1 MRTGAVPCF
10 RKPHETT
17 TWIHMGRPGIPMIF
31 EEVLV
36 RLAQLIPLV
45 AGSHLRI
52 GGRIATPVVECP
64 LQLFLQQ
71 VDVDVDGFIGESG
84 MESW

>member
-1 MRTGAVPCF
+1 
-10 RKPHETT
+10 
-17 TWIHMGRPGIPMIF
+17 MGRPGIPMIF

-52 GGRIATPVVECP
+52 GGRIATPVVEVLCSFFCSKWMWMWMDSSVS
-64 LQLFLQQ
+64 QGWRAGKS
-71 VDVDVDGFIGESG
+71 DNYHNR
-84 MESW
+84 